1 MVALDLT
8 ELGVDLRGRV
18 FNGCLNILLWAR
30 QALLFFSIHMKFSLC
45 VLKEI
50 ACVGWKKKMRAFI
63 RTLQSDEPKA
73 LNASLVCTS
82 TGNVVFLLP
91 YCGFGAQNKR
101 VAL

>member
-8 ELGVDLRGRV
+8 ELWVDLRGRV

-30 QALLFFSIHMKFSLC
+30 QALLFFYSYEVFFMCFEGNSMCSL
-45 VLKEI
+45 EE
-50 ACVGWKKKMRAFI
+50 KMRAFI
-63 RTLQSDEPKA
+63 RTLESDEPKA

-101 VAL
+101 RVAL